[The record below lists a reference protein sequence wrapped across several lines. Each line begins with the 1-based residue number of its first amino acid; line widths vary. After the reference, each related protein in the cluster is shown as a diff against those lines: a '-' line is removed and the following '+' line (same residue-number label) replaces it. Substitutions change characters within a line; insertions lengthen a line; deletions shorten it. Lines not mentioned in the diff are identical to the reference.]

1 MGRETKASHAHT
13 NLKSPDSRGTTLS
26 RRRTL
31 AVRRLLTFVVCR
43 SVVVYHVV
51 VGIKRI

>member
-1 MGRETKASHAHT
+1 MGRETGASHTHT
-13 NLKSPDSRGTTLS
+13 NLKSTGSRGTTLS

-31 AVRRLLTFVVCR
+31 ADRRTLPIVVNN
-43 SVVVYHVV
+43 SIVVYHVV